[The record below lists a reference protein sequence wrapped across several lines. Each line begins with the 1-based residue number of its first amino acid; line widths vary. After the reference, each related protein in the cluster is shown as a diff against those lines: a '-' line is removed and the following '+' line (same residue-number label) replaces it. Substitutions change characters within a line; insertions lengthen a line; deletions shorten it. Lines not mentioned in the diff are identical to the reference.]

1 MAGVRFKQSQ
11 IKPGVTKHR
20 SQALKVHCS
29 EAITE
34 GDILCIKS
42 MDSSG
47 SFISVQVA
55 DAAVAAERVGP
66 MWVAD
71 YDAASGDITPV
82 AVPMKVMDVPT
93 ATSGA
98 IAINDPI
105 YLDDGGVTG
114 ATTDKAA
121 GSGTVI
127 VGRFLAAR
135 TSGNDATKG
144 ILWPVGQTSL
154 G

>member
-1 MAGVRFKQSQ
+1 MAKFKQTQ
-11 IKPGVTKHR
+11 VYPGVTKTR
-20 SQALKVHCS
+20 SNAVKVYCS
-29 EAITE
+29 EAVTA
-34 GDILCIKS
+34 GDILCVKGVQG
-42 MDSSG
+42 D
-47 SFISVQVA
+47 FISVQVA

-71 YDAASGDITPV
+71 YAAASGSYTAV
-82 AVPMKVMDVPT
+82 AVPWKVMDVPT

-98 IAINDPI
+98 IAVNDPI

-121 GSGTVI
+121 GTGTSI
-127 VGRFLAAR
+127 VGRFLEVR
-135 TSGNDATKG
+135 SSGNADTKG
-144 ILWPVGQTSL
+144 ILWPVGQTTL